1 MSEASPSALQMQ
13 LARFIVATPHEA
25 LSDKFLSRL
34 KWSLLDSLGCGLYG
48 SRTEWAGIVSR
59 FAVAQGGGR
68 AHLWGSAGQ
77 RVSPT
82 SAVLANATM
91 IHSFEID
98 DVHSASRSHPGS
110 VTIPVALALIDDG
123 LRVSGRE
130 LLCALAVG
138 YEMLARVGACQGVS
152 SFNRGWHPTG
162 TAGVFAA
169 TATAARLLGL
179 DAGQC
184 VHALG
189 IAGAMPAGLMAAQYG
204 AMVKRFYAGHGAWV
218 GLTAALLARDGLT
231 GMEDVFDAE
240 YGGYPKALSDE
251 VSLPALTDGLGARY
265 DADTIGYKFF
275 SCVGTNH
282 TALEAVHGLMRDR
295 AVDWRRVREVRVAT
309 SEYQVL
315 HSGWEY
321 KPSTIMAAQMNMQYC
336 IAVLLMQGAVFVDQF
351 KPELLADPD
360 ILALARRVAVETD
373 PAQDHKD
380 RTARVAI
387 TLEDGTVLSASC
399 GAARGHPLNPPS
411 HADIER
417 KFMLLAGKVI
427 PAGQCRELAAL
438 VSDIEAR
445 DDLSSMGRLMT
456 TPAQAAA
463 RP

>member
-1 MSEASPSALQMQ
+1 MSESSQSALQRQ
-13 LARFIVATPHEA
+13 LAQFIVATPYAA
-25 LSDKFLSRL
+25 LPDKLLSRL

-48 SRTEWAGIVSR
+48 SRTEWAGMVSR
-59 FAVAQGGGR
+59 FAASQGSGN
-68 AHLWGSAGQ
+68 ACLWGSRQQ

-98 DVHSASRSHPGS
+98 DVHFGSRSHPGS

-179 DAGQC
+179 DAAQC

-231 GMEDVFDAE
+231 GIEDVFDAE

-251 VSLPALTDGLGARY
+251 VSLPALTDGLGERY
-265 DADTIGYKFF
+265 GADTIGYKFF

-282 TALEAVHGLMRDR
+282 TALEAVHGLIRDH
-295 AVDWRRVREVRVAT
+295 AIDWRRVQEVHVST

-321 KPSTIMAAQMNMQYC
+321 KPSTVMAAQMNMQYC
-336 IAVLLMQGAVFVDQF
+336 IAVQLMQGAAFVDQF
-351 KPELLADPD
+351 KEELLADPD
-360 ILALARRVAVETD
+360 LLALARRVVVETD
-373 PAQDHKD
+373 AAQDHKD
-380 RTARVAI
+380 RTARVRI
-387 TLEDGTVLSASC
+387 TLQDGSVLSAACS
-399 GAARGHPLNPPS
+399 AARGHPLNPPTY
-411 HADIER
+411 ADIEQ

-427 PAGQCRELAAL
+427 PAEQCRQLSGL
-438 VSDIEAR
+438 VSDIETQA
-445 DDLSSMGRLMT
+445 DLSAMGSLMT
-456 TPAQAAA
+456 VPARHGAEG
-463 RP
+463 